1 MTTNG
6 LTLIEVSNKVG
17 IEPKTILR
25 WSSYF
30 ELNCDRN
37 EQGYELFTEVDLMI
51 IEFVSSKVNEGK
63 KIEDIVIPTEIYKR
77 NINQKTVERMEY
89 ENKVDSILLQL
100 QNLSEKVSRKS
111 DERIR
116 KRVNVHQ
123 LKMESINNNVSLLQ
137 TKLEKI
143 EMNAER
149 RMQSESEDLPLA
161 SGEKLK
167 KKQTHSFRPIKQVFS
182 F

>member
-1 MTTNG
+1 MTNG

-30 ELNCDRN
+30 ELNCERN
-37 EQGYELFTEVDLMI
+37 EQGYELFTEHELVV
-51 IEFVSSKVNEGK
+51 IEFVSNKVNDGK
-63 KIEDIVIPTEIYKR
+63 KIENIIIPTDLYNKSKI
-77 NINQKTVERMEY
+77 IQKTVERAEY
-89 ENKVDSILLQL
+89 ENKVDSILIQLENLQ
-100 QNLSEKVSRKS
+100 EKMSRKS
-111 DERIR
+111 GERIR

-143 EMNAER
+143 EINAER
-149 RMQSESEDLPLA
+149 RTQSEAEDLPLA

-167 KKQTHSFRPIKQVFS
+167 KKQMHSFRPVKQVFS